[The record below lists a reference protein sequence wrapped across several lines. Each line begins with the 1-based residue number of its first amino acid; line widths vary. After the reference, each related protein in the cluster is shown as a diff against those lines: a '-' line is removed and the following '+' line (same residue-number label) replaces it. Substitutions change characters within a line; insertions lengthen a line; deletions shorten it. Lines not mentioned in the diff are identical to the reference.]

1 MKFRSK
7 LIAAGL
13 VIGLTF
19 GLTACQGSTSETT
32 ASSGSASGTAS
43 TAVSSESIPDL
54 EITIPLDDVT
64 LPDST
69 SAAESESGNSEPGT
83 SAAQATTPANGETDL
98 SKVVALT
105 FDDGPDTKDTSSSN
119 RILDTLEQ
127 YGCKATFFVQGQAV
141 QDWLPERN
149 KATVKREADLGMEIG
164 THTYS
169 HADLRKLTADE
180 VSAELSKGAS
190 AITDVTGG
198 EITLMRP
205 PYGETSASTQSS
217 IPYPM
222 ILWDVDTL
230 DWQSKDP
237 QSIYDITMEQIKGGS
252 IVLMHDT
259 MNTTADAVEMIVP
272 KLVEEGYQLVTI
284 SELFRLYGVD
294 LEPGYYYCNAREPGT
309 TVSPFSG
316 NTSGQ

>member
-1 MKFRSK
+1 MKFLSK
-7 LIAAGL
+7 LTAIGLAFSLAAGL
-13 VIGLTF
+13 AG
-19 GLTACQGSTSETT
+19 CQSNNAETT
-32 ASSGSASGTAS
+32 SSAADTTSAA
-43 TAVSSESIPDL
+43 ASSESIPDL
-54 EITIPLDDVT
+54 EVTIPLDDVT
-64 LPDST
+64 LPET
-69 SAAESESGNSEPGT
+69 TVAPAESENASESTAGGEGT
-83 SAAQATTPANGETDL
+83 TAANGEVDL

-119 RILDTLEQ
+119 RILDVLEQ
-127 YGCKATFFVQGQAV
+127 YGCKATFFVQGQAA

-169 HADLRKLTADE
+169 HADLRKLSADE
-180 VSAELSKGAS
+180 VAEELSKGAQ
-190 AITDVTGG
+190 AITDITGG
-198 EITLMRP
+198 EVTLMRP

-237 QSIYDITMEQIKGGS
+237 QSIYDITMDQIQGGS

-272 KLVEEGYQLVTI
+272 KLIEEGYQLVTV

-294 LEPGYYYCNAREPGT
+294 LEPGYYYCNAREAGT

-316 NTSGQ
+316 SGQ